1 MVYLTLTLIA
11 LALFVA
17 YIAIAIRLFGVPES
31 LSNTYYLYEARHKGF
46 GWFFTGFMW
55 LLALLLL
62 PSWIGTSVN
71 IGPWMSNFTFLSFI
85 AAAAIAFVGTAPK
98 FHDDMDGKVH
108 VIAASICAA
117 TAILWDF
124 VICWHIWYVFFIALV
139 PVIVAIIWTKTWSKA
154 KTFWLEMMAF
164 VPTFAV
170 LITEE
175 IIQLCK

>member
-1 MVYLTLTLIA
+1 MTYLILTLVA
-11 LALFVA
+11 LALFATYIVVA
-17 YIAIAIRLFGVPES
+17 IHFFGIPES
-31 LSNTYYLYEARHKGF
+31 LSNTYYLYEVKHKGF
-46 GWFFTGFMW
+46 GWVFTGFMW
-55 LLALLLL
+55 TLALLLL

-71 IGPWMSNFTFLSFI
+71 IGPWMSYFTFLSFLS
-85 AAAAIAFVGTAPK
+85 AAAIAFVGTAPK
-98 FHDDMDGKVH
+98 FHEDAEGKVH
-108 VIAASICAA
+108 VIAASLCAA

-139 PVIVAIIWTKTWSKA
+139 PVIVLAVWSKTWKTC

>member
-1 MVYLTLTLIA
+1 MVWLILTLVA

-17 YIAIAIRLFGVPES
+17 YNAIAIKQFGIPES
-31 LSNTYYLYEARHKGF
+31 LSNTYYLYEAKKKGL
-46 GWFFTGFMW
+46 GWIFTGFMW

-71 IGPWMSNFTFLSFI
+71 IGPWMSYFSFLSFI
-85 AAAAIAFVGTAPK
+85 AASAIAFVGTAPK
-98 FHDDMDGKVH
+98 FHEDAEGKVH

-117 TAILWDF
+117 AAILWDF
-124 VICWHIWYVFFIALV
+124 VICRHIWYVFVLVCALV
-139 PVIVAIIWTKTWSKA
+139 VVAAFWTKTFKA
-154 KTFWLEMMAF
+154 CKVYWLEMMAF

-175 IIQLCK
+175 IIQLV